1 MSRLGLRGRIVLA
14 SVGTLALGVGALSIT
29 VNVLLARV
37 LDADAATVLR
47 ARADAQLVTVPLTGD
62 RVAVE
67 ESPGEEALDPYGWVF
82 VHGRAIERAAAPPA
96 VQQAVEALRTTR
108 TSSQVDVGRLRLR
121 AQPAYDA
128 DGRTQVGAVV
138 VGLSLVPY
146 QDTKRIAL
154 VGSLLLDGLVLVV
167 AASVVRRAVGRPL
180 RLVAEMTHSA
190 ARWSEHDLD
199 RRFDLGVPRDELS
212 GLAATLDG
220 LLDRIARSRRNEQ
233 RFSAEMAHELRTPL
247 SGIRAEA
254 ELALRRRNV
263 RTEAREALLG
273 ILDGAKR
280 TESVIQTL
288 LSVARREATDGDA
301 LADAAEAAGVALDGV
316 RPAAERRG
324 VELLLEQAASSVWV
338 AAHGH
343 VAVQALRPLLDN
355 AVRHARR
362 AVTLRIAVDRGRV
375 TFTVSDD
382 GDGIPPAVAEDMFEP
397 GWRGAGGGA
406 AGLGLSLSRR
416 LARICGG
423 EVTAVASP
431 AGGCFVLDLPAGHE
445 ILPGAVQVD

>member
-29 VNVLLARV
+29 VNVLLAHV

-47 ARADAQLVTVPLTGD
+47 ARADAQLVTVPLTGH

-67 ESPGEEALDPYGWVF
+67 ESPGEEALDPYAWVF
-82 VHGRAIERAAAPPA
+82 IHGRAVERAAAPPA
-96 VQQAVEALRTTR
+96 VQQAVEALGATR
-108 TSSQVDVGRLRLR
+108 TPSQVDVGRLRLR

-128 DGRTQVGAVV
+128 DGRTQMGTVV
-138 VGLSLVPY
+138 VSLSLVPY

-154 VGSLLLDGLVLVV
+154 MGSLLLDGLVLVV

-180 RLVAEMTHSA
+180 RLVAEMTHRA
-190 ARWSEHDLD
+190 THWSEHDLD

-254 ELALRRRNV
+254 ELMLRHHDV
-263 RTEAREALLG
+263 RAEAQEALQG

-280 TESVIQTL
+280 TETVIQTL
-288 LSVARREATDGDA
+288 LSVARREAADGDTM
-301 LADAAEAAGVALDGV
+301 ADAAAAAG
-316 RPAAERRG
+316 
-324 VELLLEQAASSVWV
+324 
-338 AAHGH
+338 
-343 VAVQALRPLLDN
+343 
-355 AVRHARR
+355 
-362 AVTLRIAVDRGRV
+362 
-375 TFTVSDD
+375 
-382 GDGIPPAVAEDMFEP
+382 
-397 GWRGAGGGA
+397 
-406 AGLGLSLSRR
+406 
-416 LARICGG
+416 
-423 EVTAVASP
+423 
-431 AGGCFVLDLPAGHE
+431 
-445 ILPGAVQVD
+445 